1 MAIAEYIRGVEHS
14 SKRVHSVLVASNFQL
29 SLEGHEPPVIPPLKE
44 NQISRK
50 KENNFYRQNESVE
63 SLRGIQRRKC
73 SHRGQNNFCNNHEYC
88 SLRPYFP

>member
-44 NQISRK
+44 NQISRN
-50 KENNFYRQNESVE
+50 KENNFYRQNESVK

-73 SHRGQNNFCNNHEYC
+73 SHRGQKNFCNNHEYC

>member
-50 KENNFYRQNESVE
+50 EENNFYR
-63 SLRGIQRRKC
+63 
-73 SHRGQNNFCNNHEYC
+73 
-88 SLRPYFP
+88 

>member
-50 KENNFYRQNESVE
+50 EENNFYRQNESVK
-63 SLRGIQRRKC
+63 SLRGIQRS
-73 SHRGQNNFCNNHEYC
+73 SHRGQKNFCNNHEYC